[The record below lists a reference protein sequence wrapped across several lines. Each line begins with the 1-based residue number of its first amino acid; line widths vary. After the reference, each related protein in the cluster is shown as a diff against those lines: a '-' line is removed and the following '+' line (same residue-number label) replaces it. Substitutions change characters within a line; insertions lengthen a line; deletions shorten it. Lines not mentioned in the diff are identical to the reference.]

1 MTIVRSFP
9 RIESA
14 VFYLLLAA
22 NLIPLWSVHYFLTGD
37 GPCHLYNA
45 KVLLDMYHSAELKA
59 FYNPWLGINYFFEP
73 NWFSHAALEMMMGV
87 GVAPYLAEKFLQTF
101 YVLAFG
107 LGLRYLIR
115 QINPAGLFMSSF
127 GLLLC
132 YHHVYQMGFYN
143 YSCSLAIMF
152 WVVGYWLRYR
162 SDWTTWRMLL
172 QGLGFLVL
180 YFCHPVGLFFA
191 FLLIG
196 SVLLADLLAETREKR
211 PVREVFHVFRQKI
224 IALTVSALPVLV
236 LLAQYVFK
244 KGINP
249 TPRSESDRQIWEDL
263 YRFTALSTMMQ
274 AERKTALLVAG
285 LFLVLVLGA
294 LTIKIRSKR
303 LQWTDALFVV
313 FGLTLL
319 IYFRQPGGIAGAGI
333 LPIRLQLLPYLMLLL
348 WLASVE
354 FPKWI
359 RLATLVFSIAA
370 LAALM
375 SIRIPHN
382 RMASDAAEDL
392 VSAAAVIPDRVSVLP
407 ISFDHNGRHANG
419 EEVADAIW
427 LFVHAADYIGTQR
440 QVIMLDNYEAATPN
454 FPLSWR
460 RERNPYN
467 CLEKDGNNFEGQPPY
482 ADFLHYPENSNNASV
497 DYVVTWCLDRK
508 KFGDHPF
515 VEHIRQQLDE
525 GYDLVYTSGT
535 GLVKVF
541 KSKRL

>member
-1 MTIVRSFP
+1 
-9 RIESA
+9 
-14 VFYLLLAA
+14 
-22 NLIPLWSVHYFLTGD
+22 
-37 GPCHLYNA
+37 
-45 KVLLDMYHSAELKA
+45 
-59 FYNPWLGINYFFEP
+59 
-73 NWFSHAALEMMMGV
+73 
-87 GVAPYLAEKFLQTF
+87 
-101 YVLAFG
+101 
-107 LGLRYLIR
+107 
-115 QINPAGLFMSSF
+115 
-127 GLLLC
+127 
-132 YHHVYQMGFYN
+132 MGFYN

-152 WVVGYWLRYR
+152 WVVGYWLRRR
-162 SDWTTWRMLL
+162 SDWTTGRMLL
-172 QGLGFLVL
+172 QGLGFLAL

-196 SVLLADLLAETREKR
+196 SVLLADLLLEIREKR
-211 PVREVFHVFRQKI
+211 PVREVYQVFRQKI

-249 TPRSESDRQIWEDL
+249 TPRSESDGQIWEEL

-274 AERKTALLVAG
+274 AEKKTALWVAG
-285 LFLVLVLGA
+285 LFLALALVAWA
-294 LTIKIRSKR
+294 LKILSKR

-313 FGLTLL
+313 FVLTLL

-348 WLASVE
+348 WLASAA
-354 FPKWI
+354 FPRW
-359 RLATLVFSIAA
+359 AQTGVLVFTVLASIV
-370 LAALM
+370 LM
-375 SIRIPHN
+375 SIRIPQH
-382 RMASDAAEDL
+382 RLASDAAEDL
-392 VSAAAVIPDRVSVLP
+392 VSAVAVIPDKVSVLP
-407 ISFDHNGRHANG
+407 ISFDHNGRHGNG
-419 EEVADAIW
+419 QEVADAIW

-440 QVIMLDNYEAATPN
+440 QVVMLDNYEAATPN

-525 GYDLVYTSGT
+525 GYELVYTSDT

-541 KSKRL
+541 KNRRL